1 MCSLLVVLVCCSA
14 GDQIQGPKHACWI
27 IYSRASWL
35 SVGLMTMQSLGSE
48 PCPHSMKWVTTAH
61 AQNKAERIFSRF
73 PFKSGE
79 SIFA

>member
-1 MCSLLVVLVCCSA
+1 MCSLLVVLVCCSV